1 MQRILFTNDA
11 SWWICSSDVDT
22 HKGHS
27 SFDVIV
33 CERTQESN
41 VEKLSIVPG
50 NGCFEEPGEMSESV
64 TCLV

>member
-1 MQRILFTNDA
+1 MEFARLTWTRIRAIRVL
-11 SWWICSSDVDT
+11 
-22 HKGHS
+22 
-27 SFDVIV
+27 IV

-41 VEKLSIVPG
+41 VEKLSIEPG